1 MIWPRPK
8 KKTKL
13 DLWFEW
19 LQENPA
25 LAYMKSKF
33 DLDILKDGNEKGIT
47 K

>member
-1 MIWPRPK
+1 MIWPKPK

-25 LAYMKSKF
+25 LAYLKEKF
-33 DLDILKDGNEKGIT
+33 ELDFIKDEKP
-47 K
+47 KRN